1 MFFKRSNYSGDGDY
15 NVRCSLEGIPFPVPF
30 AFGRTREAER
40 VSERVAER
48 GGGMGFDD
56 GERVLPLVGE
66 AATAGGGS
74 AAEEEAEAE
83 AAGAA
88 FPLPSRGVRG
98 LSVGGTDATAAAAA
112 VCPSAAAEAGGSVGG
127 DTGGVA
133 PSFLRASK
141 M

>member
-1 MFFKRSNYSGDGDY
+1 M
-15 NVRCSLEGIPFPVPF
+15 EGIPPF

-48 GGGMGFDD
+48 GAERDGGMGFDD
-56 GERVLPLVGE
+56 GERVLSLVGE

-88 FPLPSRGVRG
+88 FPLPLRGVRG
-98 LSVGGTDATAAAAA
+98 LSVGGTDAPTPAS
-112 VCPSAAAEAGGSVGG
+112 VAAEAGGSVGV